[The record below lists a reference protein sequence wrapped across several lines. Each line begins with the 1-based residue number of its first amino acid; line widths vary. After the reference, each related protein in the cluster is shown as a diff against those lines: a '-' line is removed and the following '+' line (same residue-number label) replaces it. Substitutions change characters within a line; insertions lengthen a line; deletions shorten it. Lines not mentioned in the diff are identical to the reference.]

1 MKHFQSKVLTAA
13 ILAALSG
20 SAIAADVYLK
30 DEVYSKEQVD
40 TEITNAKT
48 AVEGKITAAEGK
60 ITAAEGKITA
70 AEDKITAA
78 EGKITAAE
86 GKITAAEG
94 KITAAEGKITTLEE
108 KADKAKEAAD
118 KAQKGI
124 NDIDTKVKAAENA
137 VEKAETAA
145 KKVTDI
151 KEAAGAA
158 LLAAYKNAQDINGF
172 KAEDTIYDIDEN
184 GKIIEKKS
192 NPRRCRERRLRRSG
206 SERNR
211 GSTRRKP

>member
-48 AVEGKITAAEGK
+48 AVEG
-60 ITAAEGKITA
+60 
-70 AEDKITAA
+70 KITAA